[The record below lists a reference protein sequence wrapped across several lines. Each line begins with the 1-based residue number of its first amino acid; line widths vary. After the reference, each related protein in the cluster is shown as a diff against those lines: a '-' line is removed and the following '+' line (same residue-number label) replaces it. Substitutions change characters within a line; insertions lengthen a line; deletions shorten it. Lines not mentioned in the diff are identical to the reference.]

1 MFACPTPPE
10 SMAEGGSDENPIL
23 LPDVT
28 CEEFEVLLQFFYD
41 RYVHVYDH
49 QSKFSFSVL
58 EHYSNI
64 DCRTYEQGLLSLE
77 ELVKLLSISTR
88 FDFEKARQLAIK
100 SIGKQKLRPI
110 DFILLAE
117 RYDVVQ
123 WLRPAYTAL
132 CMRPAPLELEEVK
145 ELGFEKIVLL
155 AKAREKRCQSRWGLS
170 VDEIGVIVDEIF
182 FPPHNNVDT

>member
-10 SMAEGGSDENPIL
+10 SVAEGGSDENPIL

-41 RYVHVYDH
+41 R
-49 QSKFSFSVL
+49 
-58 EHYSNI
+58 
-64 DCRTYEQGLLSLE
+64 TYEQGLLSLE
-77 ELVKLLSISTR
+77 ELIKLLSISTR
-88 FDFEKARQLAIK
+88 FDFEKVRQLAIK